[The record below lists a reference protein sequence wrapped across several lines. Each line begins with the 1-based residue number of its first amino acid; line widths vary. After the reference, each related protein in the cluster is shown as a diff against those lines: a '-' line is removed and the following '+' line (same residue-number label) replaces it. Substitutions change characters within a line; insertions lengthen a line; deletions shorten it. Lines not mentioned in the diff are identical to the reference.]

1 MKKNLFKIAGLSFLI
16 ASSTLITATS
26 TFAADKK
33 TDAEKIEVTPSSD
46 NVTPQELA
54 AIYVLSEVCP
64 TLIGKDLKFNKA
76 YENLVKAY
84 LNNEPNA
91 VEILKKRVKTKEFQP
106 ALKEA
111 RADAKKASDDDN
123 RQICDDVRNYYS
135 K

>member
-1 MKKNLFKIAGLSFLI
+1 MKKNVFKIVGLSFL
-16 ASSTLITATS
+16 LATT
-26 TFAADKK
+26 TFATTAFAKDNK
-33 TDAEKIEVTPSSD
+33 AESEKIEVTPTSE

-64 TLIGKDLKFNKA
+64 SLIGKDLKFNKA

-91 VEILKKRVKTKEFQP
+91 VEALNKRAKSKDFQP